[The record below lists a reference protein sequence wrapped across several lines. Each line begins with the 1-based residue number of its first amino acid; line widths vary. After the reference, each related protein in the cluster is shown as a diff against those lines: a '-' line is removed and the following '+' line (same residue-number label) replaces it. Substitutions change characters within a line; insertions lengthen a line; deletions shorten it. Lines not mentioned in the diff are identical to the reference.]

1 MSTNKNAQKF
11 PQLQLSTSKC
21 YVIIHYRIVGKTI
34 KKGYDYE
41 KEPNNI

>member
-11 PQLQLSTSKC
+11 PKLQLSTLKC
-21 YVIIHYRIVGKTI
+21 YVIIQYRIVGKTI

-41 KEPNNI
+41 EKPNNI